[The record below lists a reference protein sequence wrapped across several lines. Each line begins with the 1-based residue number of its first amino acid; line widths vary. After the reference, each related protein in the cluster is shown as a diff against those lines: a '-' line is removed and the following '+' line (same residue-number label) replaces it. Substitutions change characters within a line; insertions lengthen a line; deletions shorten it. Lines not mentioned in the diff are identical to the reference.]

1 MSSSAS
7 STSRRTHSKSY
18 PITLKNFHIP
28 KDSLLFSSPP
38 QPIFKSKH
46 SYGTSCHPTP
56 FDASIMPTQILADRT
71 NLMHNKQVAP
81 PKKRVRVV
89 QNSNSNS
96 NNSNSNSSGSQLS
109 NVRRP
114 LKSPKPFKLLNTIAN
129 DYAKVVGRTYT
140 IQGITPFNE
149 DDALLKT
156 FRAPTLSK
164 NSSCKKK
171 KLNVKSSESISS
183 RPVHTAV
190 YTQEPSFPTRIS
202 DANMRILPTV
212 NILDDFT
219 TSYGMQS
226 LQEMISTEQS
236 DAHFLTT
243 KYVTAEDFNKKLRN
257 IFRGRLDQSGISE
270 LETSIAE
277 EEPDLKKFRVFNAKP
292 LMCQL
297 KH

>member
-1 MSSSAS
+1 MSSTS

-18 PITLKNFHIP
+18 PVTLKNFHIP

-38 QPIFKSKH
+38 QPIFRSKQL
-46 SYGTSCHPTP
+46 YGTSCHPTP
-56 FDASIMPTQILADRT
+56 FDGSITPKEILADRT
-71 NLMHNKQVAP
+71 NTMNNKPVAA
-81 PKKRVRVV
+81 PKKRVRLT
-89 QNSNSNS
+89 QTNT
-96 NNSNSNSSGSQLS
+96 NNSLTNTSNSSGTQS

-114 LKSPKPFKLLNTIAN
+114 LKSPKPFKLLNTVAS
-129 DYAKVVGRTYT
+129 DYSKLVGRTYT
-140 IQGITPFNE
+140 IQGITPFTE

-156 FRAPTLSK
+156 FRAPVLAK
-164 NSSCKKK
+164 NPSSKKK
-171 KLNVKSSESISS
+171 PNVKSNESLS
-183 RPVHTAV
+183 RPVHTV
-190 YTQEPSFPTRIS
+190 YNPEPSFTTRIS
-202 DANMRILPTV
+202 DANMRILPVVSIT
-212 NILDDFT
+212 DDFT
-219 TSYGMQS
+219 ASYGVTS

-277 EEPDLKKFRVFNAKP
+277 EEPDLKKFRVFNTKA

-297 KH
+297 KN